1 MSVVIVGGNDCMVRK
16 YKELCGEYQ
25 CDAKVF
31 TQMRD
36 GLKNKFGSPDLLV
49 LFTGTMSH
57 KMLRSALTLTLAT
70 DPHPLGCLRTNVT
83 VQQFG
88 EFCET
93 YGVKPGDGRSRR
105 SPLACQSRPRSSR
118 PSMKKR

>member
-57 KMLRSALTLTLAT
+57 KMLRSAL
-70 DPHPLGCLRTNVT
+70 N
-83 VQQFG
+83 
-88 EFCET
+88 E
-93 YGVKPGDGRSRR
+93 VKGLDIPIARSHT
-105 SPLACQSRPRSSR
+105 SSASALKTILEQHTR
-118 PSMKKR
+118 